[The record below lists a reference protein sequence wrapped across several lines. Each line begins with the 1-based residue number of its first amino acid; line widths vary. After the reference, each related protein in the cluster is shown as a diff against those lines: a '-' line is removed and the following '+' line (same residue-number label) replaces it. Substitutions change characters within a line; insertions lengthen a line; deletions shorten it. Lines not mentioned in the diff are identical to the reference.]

1 MVADPRTFASS
12 RVTIGNPHMV
22 ADPRTFASSRVTIGN
37 Y

>member
-12 RVTIGNPHMV
+12 RVTIGYPHMV